1 MKVLDLQCTHEHS
14 FEGWF
19 ASEDDFQGQLA
30 RGLLTCPLCGSDDVH
45 KKLSAPRL
53 NLNTARGDAVPTP
66 SASAAPSQVSANVP
80 ATLPT
85 PASTA
90 GQTLAN
96 MSPEQMQAAWLQ
108 MTRHVLANTE
118 DVGERFANEAR
129 RMHHGE
135 VEHRNIRGQAS
146 AAETEAL
153 LEEGIAVMP
162 LLIPEALKG
171 PVQ

>member
-1 MKVLDLQCTHEHS
+1 MKVLDLQCAHAHS

-19 ASEDDFQGQLA
+19 ASEEDFRDQLA
-30 RGLLTCPLCGSDDVH
+30 RGLVTCPLCGDGEIN

-53 NLNTARGDAVPTP
+53 NLHTARKEAEPAT
-66 SASAAPSQVSANVP
+66 APSVQPEPNKTEMA
-80 ATLPT
+80 
-85 PASTA
+85 
-90 GQTLAN
+90 QTLAT

-108 MTRHVLANTE
+108 MTRHVLAHTE
-118 DVGERFANEAR
+118 DVGDRFADEAR

-135 VEHRNIRGQAS
+135 VEHRNIRGQAN

-153 LEEGIAVMP
+153 LEEGISVMP
-162 LLIPEALKG
+162 LLIPESLKG